1 MSWAS
6 LRGAGLSALVVFA
19 SLAPLEV
26 RAETRRV
33 AIVVGNNAGSAAMPP
48 LRFAE
53 SDAGKMA
60 RVLVELGDVNPDDV
74 LLLQGRKA
82 ADVERAITDARER
95 ITMFKRSPDVRT
107 VLVFFFSGHSDGEA
121 MELGDEKLPYPRLKA
136 LLAGSGADV
145 RVSIVDACRSGAGL
159 REKGGKAADAF
170 VIKLADTLQQTGEA
184 FITSSAADEAALESN
199 EVMGSY
205 FTHNLISGLRGAAD
219 MSGDKLVTL
228 AEAYRYAYDRTVS
241 ATAALTVGA
250 QHPSYDFKLS
260 GQGELVLASL
270 LKPSS
275 VLVLPDGADRS
286 LVTDVLRDQV
296 VVEAPA
302 NTAREFAL
310 SPGEYALR
318 LFKEGQ
324 SYAGRVK
331 LGDGQKRTIAWA
343 ELTPV
348 KSSVIVA
355 AKGGIEISQQ
365 MDAKEDTAPIGLSV
379 ALGLTGRVTEW
390 APEDSSGLKY
400 QLRVGLEPLTTQFG
414 SFNLFG
420 RPRLGRVRV
429 QGELTLHLL
438 GEATT
443 EAFRRNE
450 YGLQLRAGYRLA
462 FEWWRL
468 NLGVGLEAGGG
479 LLATSDN
486 VLSTTGVLVAAP
498 RVTLRARIAGP
509 VWLLVEGDFPV
520 IGAPFSPDGRPEN
533 VFLRP
538 YAFAAASAGFLI
550 TF

>member
-1 MSWAS
+1 MNTLWKTG
-6 LRGAGLSALVVFA
+6 RALA
-19 SLAPLEV
+19 LAVALLAAPAF
-26 RAETRRV
+26 AETKRV
-33 AIVVGNNAGSAAMPP
+33 AIIVGNNAGGPSMPP

-60 RVLVELGDVNPDDV
+60 RVLVELGDVAADDI

-82 ADVERAITDARER
+82 ADVERAIADARDR
-95 ITMFKRSPDVRT
+95 ISMFKRSPDVRT
-107 VLVFFFSGHSDGEA
+107 VLLFFFSGHSDGEA
-121 MELGDEKLPYPRLKA
+121 MELGNEKLAYPRLKA

-145 RVSIVDACRSGAGL
+145 RLSIVDACKSGGGL
-159 REKGGKAADAF
+159 REKGGKQAEAF
-170 VIKLADTLQQTGEA
+170 TIKLADTLQQTGEA

-219 MSGDKLVTL
+219 TSGDRLVTL
-228 AEAYRYAYDRTVS
+228 AEAYKYAYDRTVS
-241 ATAALTVGA
+241 ATAALTAGA

-275 VLVLPDGADRS
+275 VLVLPEGADRS

-296 VVEAPA
+296 VVEAPGNA
-302 NTAREFAL
+302 AREFAL
-310 SPGEYALR
+310 APGEYALR
-318 LFKEGQ
+318 LFKQGQ
-324 SYAGRVK
+324 GFAGRVK
-331 LGDGQKRTIAWA
+331 LADGTKRTIAWA

-348 KSSVIVA
+348 TSSVMVA
-355 AKGGIEISQQ
+355 AKGGIEVSQQ

-390 APEDSSGLKY
+390 APNDASGLKY
-400 QLRVGLEPLTTQFG
+400 QLRVGLDPLSTTFG

-429 QGELTLHLL
+429 AGELTLHLL
-438 GEATT
+438 GEATM

-450 YGLQLRAGYRLA
+450 YGLQLRVGYRLA

-468 NLGVGLEAGGG
+468 HLGVGLEGGG
-479 LLATSDN
+479 GMLMTSDT
-486 VLSTTGVLVAAP
+486 VLRPTGVLVAAP

-509 VWLLVEGDFPV
+509 VWLLVEGDFPIV
-520 IGAPFSPDGRPEN
+520 AAPFSADGQN
-533 VFLRP
+533 VYLRP

-550 TF
+550 AF

>member
-1 MSWAS
+1 MT
-6 LRGAGLSALVVFA
+6 RGWTRAGLWLALLMGVAA
-19 SLAPLEV
+19 S
-26 RAETRRV
+26 AETRRV
-33 AIVVGNNAGSAAMPP
+33 AIVVGNNAGGPSMPP

-60 RVLVELGDVNPDDV
+60 RVLVELGDVNPDDI

-82 ADVERAITDARER
+82 GDVERAIADARDR
-95 ITMFKRSPDVRT
+95 IAMFKRSPDVRT

-121 MELGDEKLPYPRLKA
+121 MELGAEKLPYHRLKA

-145 RVSIVDACRSGAGL
+145 RVSIVDACKSGAGL
-159 REKGGKAADAF
+159 REKGGKPAEAF

-219 MSGDKLVTL
+219 ASGDKLVTL
-228 AEAYRYAYDRTVS
+228 AEAYKYAYDRTVS
-241 ATAALTVGA
+241 ATASLTAGA

-260 GQGELVLASL
+260 GQGELVLSSL

-296 VVEAPA
+296 VVEAPGSA
-302 NTAREFAL
+302 AQEFAIA
-310 SPGEYALR
+310 PGEYALR
-318 LFKEGQ
+318 LFKNGQ
-324 SYAGRVK
+324 GYAGRVK
-331 LGDGQKRTIAWA
+331 LSEGQKRTIAWG

-348 KSSVIVA
+348 TSAVVVA
-355 AKGGIEISQQ
+355 AKGGGIEVSQR
-365 MDAKEDTAPIGLSV
+365 MDAKEDSAPIGLSL

-390 APEDSSGLKY
+390 APNDSSGLKY
-400 QLRVGLEPLTTQFG
+400 QLRLGLDPLSSTFG

-429 QGELTLHLL
+429 LGELTLHAL
-438 GEATT
+438 GEATA
-443 EAFRRNE
+443 EAARRNE
-450 YGLQLRAGYRLA
+450 YGLQLRVGYRVAL
-462 FEWWRL
+462 EWWRL
-468 NLGVGLEAGGG
+468 RLGLGVEAGGG
-479 LLATSDN
+479 FVTTSDAG
-486 VLSTTGVLVAAP
+486 LRAAGVVVAAP
-498 RVTLRARIAGP
+498 RAQLRGRVAGP
-509 VWLLVEGDFPV
+509 VWLLVEADFPIV
-520 IGAPFSPDGRPEN
+520 GAPFSTDGQT

-538 YAFAAASAGFLI
+538 YAFAAASAGLLV

>member
-1 MSWAS
+1 MSSLKPVVLALALLLAAS
-6 LRGAGLSALVVFA
+6 AA
-19 SLAPLEV
+19 
-26 RAETRRV
+26 AETKRV
-33 AIVVGNNAGSAAMPP
+33 AIVVGNNAGGPSMPP

-60 RVLVELGDVNPDDV
+60 RVLVELGDVAADDI

-82 ADVERAITDARER
+82 ADVERAIADARDR
-95 ITMFKRSPDVRT
+95 IAMFKRSPDVRT
-107 VLVFFFSGHSDGEA
+107 VLVFFFSGHSDGES
-121 MELGDEKLPYPRLKA
+121 MELGNEKLAYPRLKA

-145 RVSIVDACRSGAGL
+145 RISIVDACKSGGGL
-159 REKGGKAADAF
+159 REKGGKQAEAF
-170 VIKLADTLQQTGEA
+170 TIKLADTLQQTGEA

-219 MSGDKLVTL
+219 SSGDKLVTL
-228 AEAYRYAYDRTVS
+228 AEAYKYAYDRTVS
-241 ATAALTVGA
+241 ATASLTVGA

-296 VVEAPA
+296 VVEAPGNA
-302 NTAREFAL
+302 AQEFAIA
-310 SPGEYALR
+310 PGEYALR
-318 LFKEGQ
+318 LFKGGQ
-324 SYAGRVK
+324 AFAGRVK
-331 LGDGQKRTIAWA
+331 LSDGQKRTIAWG

-348 KSSVIVA
+348 TSSVVVA
-355 AKGGIEISQQ
+355 AKGGIEVSQQ

-379 ALGLTGRVTEW
+379 AMGLTGRVTEW
-390 APEDSSGLKY
+390 APNETSGLKY
-400 QLRVGLEPLTTQFG
+400 QLRIGLDPLSTTFG

-429 QGELTLHLL
+429 AGELTLHLI

-443 EAFRRNE
+443 EAIKRNE
-450 YGLQLRAGYRLA
+450 YGLQLRVGYRLA

-468 NLGVGLEAGGG
+468 HLGLSVEGGG
-479 LLATSDN
+479 GMLTTSDS
-486 VLSTTGVLVAAP
+486 VLRPTGVLVAAP
-498 RVTLRARIAGP
+498 RITLRARVAGP
-509 VWLLVEGDFPV
+509 VWLLVEGDFPIV
-520 IGAPFSPDGRPEN
+520 AAPFSSDGGQT

-538 YAFAAASAGFLI
+538 YAFAAASAGLLI

>member
-1 MSWAS
+1 MT
-6 LRGAGLSALVVFA
+6 AGRASALCLVVA
-19 SLAPLEV
+19 LSSLAAQ
-26 RAETRRV
+26 AETRRV
-33 AIVVGNNAGSAAMPP
+33 AIVVGNNAGGPAMPP

-60 RVLVELGDVNPDDV
+60 RVLVELGDVLPDDI

-82 ADVERAITDARER
+82 ADVERAITDARDR
-95 ITMFKRSPDVRT
+95 IAMFKRSPDVRT
-107 VLVFFFSGHSDGEA
+107 VLLFYFSGHSDGEA
-121 MELGDEKLPYPRLKA
+121 MELGVEKLPYHRLKA

-145 RVSIVDACRSGAGL
+145 RVSIVDACKSGAGL
-159 REKGGKAADAF
+159 REKGGKPAEAF

-219 MSGDKLVTL
+219 ASGDKLVTL

-241 ATAALTVGA
+241 ATAALTAGA

-270 LKPSS
+270 LKPSA
-275 VLVLPDGADRS
+275 VLVLPQGADRS

-296 VVEAPA
+296 VVEAPGNA
-302 NTAREFAL
+302 AQEFAIA
-310 SPGEYALR
+310 PGEYALR
-318 LFKEGQ
+318 LFKGGQ
-324 SYAGRVK
+324 GYAGRVK
-331 LGDGQKRTIAWA
+331 LAEGQKRTIAWG

-348 KSSVIVA
+348 TSSVVVA
-355 AKGGIEISQQ
+355 AKGGGIEVSQQ
-365 MDAKEDTAPIGLSV
+365 MDAKEDTAPIGLSL
-379 ALGLTGRVTEW
+379 ALGATGRVTEW
-390 APEDSSGLKY
+390 APNEASGVKY
-400 QLRVGLEPLTTQFG
+400 QARLGLDPLSSTLG
-414 SFNLFG
+414 GFNLFG

-429 QGELTLHLL
+429 LGELTLHLL
-438 GEATT
+438 GEATM
-443 EAFRRNE
+443 EAVKRNE
-450 YGLQLRAGYRLA
+450 YGLQLRVGYRLA

-468 NLGVGLEAGGG
+468 HLGFGVEAGGG
-479 LLATSDN
+479 MLTTSDMG
-486 VLSTTGVLVAAP
+486 LRATGVLVAAP

-509 VWLLVEGDFPV
+509 VWLLVEGDFP
-520 IGAPFSPDGRPEN
+520 IIAAPYSTDGQT

-538 YAFAAASAGFLI
+538 YAFAAASAGLLV

>member
-1 MSWAS
+1 VSSKAVT
-6 LRGAGLSALVVFA
+6 GLAVALA
-19 SLAPLEV
+19 LAPLSSF
-26 RAETRRV
+26 AETKRV
-33 AIVVGNNAGSAAMPP
+33 AIIVGNNAGGPSMPP

-60 RVLVELGDVNPDDV
+60 RVLVELGEVDADDI

-82 ADVERAITDARER
+82 ADVERAITEARDR
-95 ITMFKRSPDVRT
+95 IAMFKKSPDVRT
-107 VLVFFFSGHSDGEA
+107 VLLFFFSGHSDGEA
-121 MELGDEKLPYPRLKA
+121 MELGVEKLPYPRLKA

-159 REKGGKAADAF
+159 REKGGVATEAF

-219 MSGDKLVTL
+219 VSGDKLVTL

-241 ATAALTVGA
+241 ATASLTVGA

-270 LKPSS
+270 LKPSA
-275 VLVLPDGADRS
+275 VLVLPNGADRS

-296 VVEAPA
+296 VVEAPGNA
-302 NTAREFAL
+302 AKEFAL
-310 SPGEYALR
+310 APGEYALR
-318 LFKEGQ
+318 MFKEGQ

-331 LGDGQKRTIAWA
+331 LAEGQKRTIAWA

-348 KSSVIVA
+348 KSSVLVA
-355 AKGGIEISQQ
+355 AKGGVEVSQQ
-365 MDAKEDTAPIGLSV
+365 MDAKEDTAPIALSV

-390 APEDSSGLKY
+390 AANDSSGIKY
-400 QLRVGLEPLTTQFG
+400 QLRVGLDPLTTQFG

-450 YGLQLRAGYRLA
+450 YGLQLRGGYRLA

-468 NLGVGLEAGGG
+468 HLGVGAELGGG
-479 LLATSDN
+479 LLLISDN
-486 VLSTTGVLVAAP
+486 ALRPTGVLVGAP
-498 RVTLRARIAGP
+498 RVTLRARVVGP
-509 VWLLVEGDFPV
+509 VWLLVEADFPIV
-520 IGAPFSPDGRPEN
+520 AAPFSPDGRPEST
-533 VFLRP
+533 FLRP
-538 YAFAAASAGFLI
+538 YAFAAASAGFLV